1 MPNYLPEDFIE
12 EVRVANEI
20 TDVLSEYLTLK
31 PKGKNYFGLCPFHNE
46 KDALFFRRS
55 REAIVSLFRLRRGW
69 QCIHFYYGPGE
80 IGFYRF
86 CKISGAT

>member
-31 PKGKNYFGLCPFHNE
+31 PKEKTILVYVPFIM
-46 KDALFFRRS
+46 KKTPSFRRS

-69 QCIHFYYGPGE
+69 QCIHFYYGPGDW
-80 IGFYRF
+80 IL
-86 CKISGAT
+86 